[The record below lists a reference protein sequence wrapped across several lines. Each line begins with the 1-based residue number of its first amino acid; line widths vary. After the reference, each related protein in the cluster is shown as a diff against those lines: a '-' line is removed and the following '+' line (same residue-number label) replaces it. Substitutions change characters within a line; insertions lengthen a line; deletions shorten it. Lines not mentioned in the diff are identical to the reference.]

1 MSTSPERISL
11 DDRIVSTI
19 SRWLTHRLSDESLRD
34 ELQAVPLERLTP
46 EQADAVREL
55 QEDLAVG
62 IERAGLEMVARETLE
77 TVAIRD

>member
-1 MSTSPERISL
+1 MSTRPERIRL
-11 DDRIVSTI
+11 DDRIVKTI
-19 SRWLTHRLSDESLRD
+19 SRWLTHRLSDEALRD
-34 ELQAVPLERLTP
+34 ELEAVPLETLTP
-46 EQADAVREL
+46 EQAEAVREL